1 MSKDTEKEKY
11 VAKTVEQGLAELKK
25 ETNSE
30 GKCVDL
36 NQMVFTYG
44 KFHNNFVN

>member
-1 MSKDTEKEKY
+1 MSVPTEKDKHLMEDRGEKN
-11 VAKTVEQGLAELKK
+11 AKTVEQGLAELKK

-36 NQMVFTYG
+36 N
-44 KFHNNFVN
+44 

>member
-1 MSKDTEKEKY
+1 MSAATEKEKQLIEDRSEKA
-11 VAKTVEQGLAELKK
+11 AKTVEQGLAELKK

-36 NQMVFTYG
+36 N
-44 KFHNNFVN
+44 